1 MTDTRP
7 DRPKLDA
14 DSEAAREGHAAVERL
29 VEELQAGLD
38 RHDADLYD
46 RRFADDVFWGSPFGE
61 TVAGY
66 GPLHAIHA
74 RFQARGV
81 AAASRFEIVRVAVP
95 APGVAIAQ
103 VRRIAGG
110 AAAEPTA
117 AEPTAAEPTTAAT
130 TTAEGVP
137 NAAAFSEMALYVL
150 VRKDG
155 DWWLAAGQN
164 TPIRPPA

>member
-7 DRPKLDA
+7 NLDV
-14 DSEAAREGHAAVERL
+14 DSASAREGRAAVERL

-38 RHDADLYD
+38 RRDADLYD
-46 RRFADDVFWGSPFGE
+46 RRCAADVLWGSPFGE
-61 TVAGY
+61 TVVGY
-66 GPLHAIHA
+66 EPLHAIHA

-95 APGVAIAQ
+95 VPGVAIAQ

-110 AAAEPTA
+110 PAAEPTR
-117 AEPTAAEPTTAAT
+117 
-130 TTAEGVP
+130 AEGLP

-164 TPIRPPA
+164 TPIRPPAR